1 MSRCSFSLYFW
12 NDRNRDYAA
21 FEMLAFVGSQ
31 RAGRDAGSP
40 NLHAGFVAPR
50 GDRGDRREV
59 GGVFHGGELCFDLCF
74 RGGKCFGGVERR
86 ILVD

>member
-1 MSRCSFSLYFW
+1 
-12 NDRNRDYAA
+12 
-21 FEMLAFVGSQ
+21 MLAFVGSQ

-74 RGGKCFGGVERR
+74 RGGRCFGGVERR